1 MSSVTTPQSIEPSPT
16 RDISPRPIPSLDELY
31 TLTAEADHR
40 AVIRGVDWA
49 FYEQLVDSIPEGTH
63 LRIDYDG
70 KDVEI
75 MAPSPLHDGDKKLFG
90 QLVEAIAQELEIP
103 YKSAGSTTWKR
114 LEIARGLESD
124 ECYFFAVA
132 KLAAIAGARAR
143 RSKKIADY
151 PNPDL
156 GIEVDISPSKI
167 DRPGIYAALKV
178 SEVWRFDGERDDV
191 IIERLGENGAYHPVD
206 GSMFLPICAAE
217 IRRWV
222 VEEDS
227 SDESA
232 WARRLRAWVRVRVVP
247 GWLG

>member
-1 MSSVTTPQSIEPSPT
+1 MSSVTTPQSIEPSGSA
-16 RDISPRPIPSLDELY
+16 DISPRPIPSLDELY
-31 TLTAEADHR
+31 ALTSEPDHR

-63 LRIDYDG
+63 LRIDFDG

-103 YKSAGSTTWKR
+103 YNSAGSTTWKR
-114 LEIARGLESD
+114 LEVARGLESD
-124 ECYFFAVA
+124 ECYFFDLR

-143 RSKKIADY
+143 RSKKITDY

-156 GIEVDISPSKI
+156 GIEVDITPSKI

-178 SEVWRFDGERDDV
+178 SEVWRFDGEGDEV
-191 IIERLGENGAYHPVD
+191 IIERLGEDGSFHAVD
-206 GSMFLPICAAE
+206 SSMFLPIRDTE

-222 VEEDS
+222 VDEDS
-227 SDESA
+227 SDQSA
-232 WARRLRAWVRVRVVP
+232 WARRLRAWVRAELAPR
-247 GWLG
+247 LSR

>member
-1 MSSVTTPQSIEPSPT
+1 MSSVTTPQSIEPSPAA
-16 RDISPRPIPSLDELY
+16 DISQRPTPSLDELLAW
-31 TLTAEADHR
+31 TSEPDHR
-40 AVIRGVDWA
+40 VVVHGVVWA

-75 MAPSPLHDGDKKLFG
+75 IAPSPLHDGDKKLFG
-90 QLVEAIAQELEIP
+90 QLVESIAQELEIP

-114 LEIARGLESD
+114 LEVARGLESD
-124 ECYFFAVA
+124 ECYFFDPG

-143 RSKKIADY
+143 RSKRITDY

-156 GIEVDISPSKI
+156 GVEVNISPSKI
-167 DRPGIYAALKV
+167 DRPGIYAALNV
-178 SEVWRFDGERDDV
+178 AEVWRFDGERDEV
-191 IIERLGENGAYHPVD
+191 IIERLGEDGSFHPVER
-206 GSMFLPICAAE
+206 SMFLPILATE

-232 WARRLRAWVRVRVVP
+232 WARRLRAWIRQN
-247 GWLG
+247 

>member
-1 MSSVTTPQSIEPSPT
+1 MSSITTPQSIEPAPSP
-16 RDISPRPIPSLDELY
+16 DISPRSIPSLDDL
-31 TLTAEADHR
+31 LTWTTEPDHR
-40 AVIRGVDWA
+40 VVISGVDWA

-90 QLVEAIAQELEIP
+90 QLVESIAQELEIP

-114 LEIARGLESD
+114 LEVSRGLESD
-124 ECYFFAVA
+124 ECYFFEPR

-143 RSKKIADY
+143 RSKRITDY

-156 GIEVDISPSKI
+156 GVEVDISPSKI
-167 DRPGIYAALKV
+167 DRPGIYAALNV
-178 SEVWRFDGERDDV
+178 SEVWRFDCERDEV
-191 IIERLGENGAYHPVD
+191 IIERLGEDGSFHPVER
-206 GSMFLPICAAE
+206 SMFLPILATE

-232 WARRLRAWVRVRVVP
+232 WARRLRAWARAELAPR
-247 GWLG
+247 LAR